1 MAMTVNQ
8 LVSGQ
13 AAIRPPTPDALA
25 ARASPRKTNT
35 SSETELARAAEPGA
49 TATSTDVAEVDATG
63 AQVEAPELDRAV
75 EEANQLTES
84 SMRATNRSV
93 TFGRHEGS
101 GRITITIHEVV
112 NGKEVERQIP
122 PESLLKLVERL
133 KALGENDPRAT
144 AGSIVETKA

>member
-1 MAMTVNQ
+1 MAINLNQ
-8 LVSGQ
+8 LVTGQ
-13 AAIRPPTPDALA
+13 AAVRPPTPDALA
-25 ARASPRKTNT
+25 ARASPKKTNT
-35 SSETELARAAEPGA
+35 SSETELARAVEPGA
-49 TATSTDVAEVDATG
+49 TATVTEVAAVEAAG

-101 GRITITIHEVV
+101 GRITITIREEV

-133 KALGENDPRAT
+133 KAMGEKDRRAT
-144 AGSIVETKA
+144 AGSIVETEA